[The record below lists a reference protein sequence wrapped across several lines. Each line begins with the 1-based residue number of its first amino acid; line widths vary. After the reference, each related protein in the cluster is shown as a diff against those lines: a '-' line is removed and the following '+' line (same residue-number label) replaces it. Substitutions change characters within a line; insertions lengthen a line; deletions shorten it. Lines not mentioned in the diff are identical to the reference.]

1 MKMHHAMLLRS
12 ARIKKKKF
20 NALFDD
26 VVFEKSRVVDRA
38 KTAWKKAKSIARG
51 ALKETPAT
59 QFEGIRTDSFYKIE
73 SGFEYGNAWDIVAR
87 LNALANTRPMHWL
100 EEEGKI
106 FDVRESEM
114 SSRFLDESEDGN
126 DDLDDDGNIKMND
139 INNDTK
145 NQTTMPL
152 SMKNALKSMF
162 TRSSAENVD
171 DSDGDEGDEGGD
183 ADVTTIR

>member
-1 MKMHHAMLLRS
+1 MHHAMLLRS
-12 ARIKKKKF
+12 ARIKKEKF

-59 QFEGIRTDSFYKIE
+59 QFEGIRTDSYKIE

-106 FDVRESEM
+106 FDVCKNRNCF
-114 SSRFLDESEDGN
+114 SRFLDFVSEDGN
-126 DDLDDDGNIKMND
+126 DDLDDDGNIRKMND

-145 NQTTMPL
+145 KSNNNAK
-152 SMKNALKSMF
+152 SMKKALKSMF
-162 TRSSAENVD
+162 TRSSV
-171 DSDGDEGDEGGD
+171 GKRGRFGRL
-183 ADVTTIR
+183 T

>member
-26 VVFEKSRVVDRA
+26 VVFEKSRVVDRP
-38 KTAWKKAKSIARG
+38 KQRKKAKSIARG

-106 FDVRESEM
+106 FDVCESELREQI
-114 SSRFLDESEDGN
+114 SRRE
-126 DDLDDDGNIKMND
+126 
-139 INNDTK
+139 
-145 NQTTMPL
+145 
-152 SMKNALKSMF
+152 
-162 TRSSAENVD
+162 
-171 DSDGDEGDEGGD
+171 
-183 ADVTTIR
+183 